1 MNSHFFLKQ
10 TLRFNIEEALSNL
23 ESSAGGV
30 GVSSLLAQKQ
40 VSPLFRLDSP
50 VTKTKKEK
58 DGLSE
63 QPAQKNEQR
72 LLITTD
78 ACASRSQNYRI
89 RILWLIYGWPD
100 ATASGWGPEDLWEGV
115 AGCHREGHALHG

>member
-1 MNSHFFLKQ
+1 M
-10 TLRFNIEEALSNL
+10 SNL
-23 ESSAGGV
+23 ESGARGA

-40 VSPLFRLDSP
+40 VSPLCPLDSP
-50 VTKTKKEK
+50 LTKTREEK

-63 QPAQKNEQR
+63 RPAQKNEQKF
-72 LLITTD
+72 LITKDT
-78 ACASRSQNYRI
+78 CASRSQNYRI

-115 AGCHREGHALHG
+115 AGCHREGHAPHG